1 MNCLHVLGTVGG
13 AVYVVCVLAVIGFI
27 AVALVKMWWEGKK

>member
-13 AVYVVCVLAVIGFI
+13 AVYVVCITAVVGF
-27 AVALVKMWWEGKK
+27 VVVSLVRMWWEGKK